1 MPVDENNEG
10 ARAESDA
17 EAQGATETSQPPPL
31 EAEND
36 PVRIGT
42 KDDIRLG
49 GGIKR
54 DPRKTLRDGSR

>member
-1 MPVDENNEG
+1 MPVDENDEG
-10 ARAESDA
+10 DSAESGA
-17 EAQGATETSQPPPL
+17 EAQGATETSQPPSL
-31 EAEND
+31 EPEND

-49 GGIKR
+49 GGTKR

>member
-10 ARAESDA
+10 AGAESGA
-17 EAQGATETSQPPPL
+17 EMQGAREESQPPAS
-31 EAEND
+31 EAEHD

-54 DPRKTLRDGSR
+54 DPRKSLRDGSR